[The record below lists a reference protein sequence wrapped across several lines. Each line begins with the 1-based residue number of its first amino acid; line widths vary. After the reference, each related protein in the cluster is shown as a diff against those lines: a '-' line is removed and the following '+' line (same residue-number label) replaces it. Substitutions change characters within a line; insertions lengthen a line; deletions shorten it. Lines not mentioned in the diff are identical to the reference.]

1 MANMYF
7 NDDFEVCSISKD
19 PAYLYIDDVDKFLHD
34 CGDGYI
40 SDGVDKSGVYLWN
53 DYYCVWDLADPEIDK
68 KIRALVIKEINT
80 LRQEKSHQDNNKV
93 AGWNILITLD
103 TSETIKINSEP
114 VSINEIHEAIDIL
127 LKPSFFGKRIKKFE
141 IVAE

>member
-34 CGDGYI
+34 CGNGYV

-68 KIRALVIKEINT
+68 KIKAIVEEIT
-80 LRQEKSHQDNNKV
+80 SLRQELPRQSNNTFTN
-93 AGWNILITLD
+93 WNISVVLD
-103 TSETIKINSEP
+103 TGETIQINSEP
-114 VSINEIHEAIDIL
+114 ISINEIPEAVDIL
-127 LKPSFFGKRIKKFE
+127 LRPSFFGKRIKEFK
-141 IVAE
+141 IVAV

>member
-34 CGDGYI
+34 CGNGYV

-68 KIRALVIKEINT
+68 KIKAIVEEIT
-80 LRQEKSHQDNNKV
+80 SLRQELPRQSNNTFTN
-93 AGWNILITLD
+93 WNILVTLD
-103 TSETIKINSEP
+103 TDETIKINSEP
-114 VSINEIHEAIDIL
+114 VSINDIHEVIDTL